1 MLYCRELEFPQG
13 RTHDWKKIRSASFTF
28 LAALIALAACR
39 HEPTAAQAQTDPE
52 LLIRLAGVERIEPVI
67 LESYPVQV
75 RVVVHGWLSDGC
87 TRLHGFDQKTEGKVI
102 SMRVLTERPRGA
114 ICTQA
119 IKRFQETY
127 PVDTEGLA
135 PGTYTLDV
143 NGKSKPVTLP

>member
-1 MLYCRELEFPQG
+1 MTGMPV
-13 RTHDWKKIRSASFTF
+13 RSTSLTF
-28 LAALIALAACR
+28 LAVLIALAACR
-39 HEPTAAQAQTDPE
+39 HEPPAAQAQTGPAAE
-52 LLIRLAGVERIEPVI
+52 PVQVIRLAGVERIEPVI

-87 TRLHGFDQKTEGKVI
+87 TSLHGFDQKTEGTVI
-102 SMRVLTERPRGA
+102 KMRVLTTRPRDA

-127 PVDTEGLA
+127 PVETEGLP

-143 NGKSKPVTLP
+143 NGKSKPITLP

>member
-1 MLYCRELEFPQG
+1 MFG
-13 RTHDWKKIRSASFTF
+13 RKIRSAGFTF

-39 HEPTAAQAQTDPE
+39 HEPPAAQAQTEPKP
-52 LLIRLAGVERIEPVI
+52 LIRLAGVERIEPVI
-67 LESYPVQV
+67 LESHPVVV

-87 TRLHGFDQKTEGKVI
+87 TRLHGFDQKAEGKVI
-102 SMRVLTERPRGA
+102 AMRVLTTRPRDA

-135 PGTYTLDV
+135 PGIYTLDV
-143 NGKSKPVTLP
+143 NGKSKQITLP

>member
-1 MLYCRELEFPQG
+1 MTG
-13 RTHDWKKIRSASFTF
+13 KTVRSASFMF

-39 HEPTAAQAQTDPE
+39 HGPPAAQAQTEPPPE
-52 LLIRLAGVERIEPVI
+52 STYREPPPKPIVRLAGVERIEPVI

-75 RVVVHGWLSDGC
+75 RVVVYGWMSDGC
-87 TRLHGFDQKTEGKVI
+87 TSLYSFSQKTEGTVI
-102 SMRVLTERPRGA
+102 SISILTTRPRDA

-127 PVDTEGLA
+127 PVITEGLA

-143 NGKSKPVTLP
+143 NGQSKQFILP

>member
-1 MLYCRELEFPQG
+1 MTG
-13 RTHDWKKIRSASFTF
+13 KTMRSASITIF
-28 LAALIALAACR
+28 AVLIALAACR
-39 HEPTAAQAQTDPE
+39 HEPPAAQAQTEPE
-52 LLIRLAGVERIEPVI
+52 QLIRLAGVERIEPVI

-87 TRLHGFDQKTEGKVI
+87 TRLHGFDQKTEGTVI
-102 SMRVLTERPRGA
+102 SMRVLTTRPRDA

-143 NGKSKPVTLP
+143 NGKSKQITLP